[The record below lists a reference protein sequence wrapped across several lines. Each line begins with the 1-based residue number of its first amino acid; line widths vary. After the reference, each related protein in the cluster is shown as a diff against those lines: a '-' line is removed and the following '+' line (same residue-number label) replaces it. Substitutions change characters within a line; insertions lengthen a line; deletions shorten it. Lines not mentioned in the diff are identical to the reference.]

1 MTAVVLQCACPPCTC
16 AVEDTTAL
24 RRGDQLFC
32 SEACANGH
40 IHREP
45 CHDNEPCGCNCVG

>member
-1 MTAVVLQCACPPCTC
+1 MTAVVLQCACPLCTC

-24 RRGDQLFC
+24 RRGDQFFC

-40 IHREP
+40 IHSEP